1 MMSVKERVSSSGQ
14 MDPSSREPSKMESR
28 KAKVLSLGQ
37 MATHMKAT
45 LRVIRL
51 MVKGSIDGPMDEF
64 TKVNGRRAKYV
75 AMVRSHGQMDAS
87 T

>member
-1 MMSVKERVSSSGQ
+1 MMFVKERVSSSGQ

-45 LRVIRL
+45 LKAIRL
-51 MVKGSIDGPMDEF
+51 MVKGSIDGPMDEC
-64 TKVNGRRAKYV
+64 TKVNGRKAKYV
-75 AMVRSHGQMDAS
+75 AMERSHGLMVAS